1 MSDPYER
8 FQSDEL
14 ILRDELA
21 VDRTL
26 LANERTLMA
35 YLRSG
40 VALILAGATFI
51 HFSNESWFKFLGV
64 ACVPAGVSVMIFGWV
79 RYRKV
84 KLSIDKIRNKLEALP
99 DHVTAEDGK

>member
-8 FQSDEL
+8 FQNEDL

-51 HFSNESWFKFLGV
+51 HFSTQPWFGFLGM
-64 ACVPAGVSVMIFGWV
+64 ACIPAGVAVMIFGWS

-84 KLSIDKIRNKLEALP
+84 RISIDKIRNKLASKP
-99 DHVTAEDGK
+99 DITGG

>member
-1 MSDPYER
+1 MPDPYER
-8 FQSDEL
+8 FQKEEL

-26 LANERTLMA
+26 LANERTIMA

-51 HFSNESWFKFLGV
+51 HFSNVLWFKLLGIS
-64 ACVPAGVSVMIFGWV
+64 CIPAGVAVMMFGWM
-79 RYRKV
+79 RYRKI
-84 KLSIDKIRNKLEALP
+84 KISIDKIRNKLASKP
-99 DHVTAEDGK
+99 DAG

>member
-8 FQSDEL
+8 FQAEEL

-40 VALILAGATFI
+40 VALMLAGATMI
-51 HFSNESWFKFLGV
+51 HFSNDGWFKIMGIACIPFGV
-64 ACVPAGVSVMIFGWV
+64 AVMIFGWI
-79 RYRKV
+79 RFRKIRT
-84 KLSIDKIRNKLEALP
+84 SIDKIRNKLAGP
-99 DHVTAEDGK
+99 GRQADKQ